1 MSSTPVVTI
10 AALVVGLAVGAL
22 FAFLRVP
29 IPAPPELP
37 GVVAIVG
44 IYLGFK
50 LVGYAG
56 VGFDLLDALG
66 CSAVVS
72 AAGASYRDD
81 RYRFPTTVGTV
92 LHPAIGP
99 SRMYDDI
106 LLPVAPGGKGNDAI
120 PHAKSL
126 AERYDAT
133 VHVVSAIDTVAQTLR
148 GPESARSP
156 SALRTRPKT
165 SRDRDGRA

>member
-1 MSSTPVVTI
+1 
-10 AALVVGLAVGAL
+10 
-22 FAFLRVP
+22 
-29 IPAPPELP
+29 
-37 GVVAIVG
+37 VVAIVG

-81 RYRFPTTVGTV
+81 RYRFPPPRRSV
-92 LHPAIGP
+92 PF
-99 SRMYDDI
+99 
-106 LLPVAPGGKGNDAI
+106 APGDRTVPYVRRHPPPRGAGRKGNDAI

-156 SALRTRPKT
+156 SARLRTRPKNE
-165 SRDRDGRA
+165 SRP

>member
-1 MSSTPVVTI
+1 MSSTPVLTA
-10 AALVVGLAVGAL
+10 AALVVGVTVGAL

-66 CSAVVS
+66 
-72 AAGASYRDD
+72 
-81 RYRFPTTVGTV
+81 
-92 LHPAIGP
+92 L
-99 SRMYDDI
+99 
-106 LLPVAPGGKGNDAI
+106 
-120 PHAKSL
+120 
-126 AERYDAT
+126 
-133 VHVVSAIDTVAQTLR
+133 
-148 GPESARSP
+148 
-156 SALRTRPKT
+156 
-165 SRDRDGRA
+165 